1 MFELTKQQ
9 ENLRSQVREFAKSE
23 LAPRVL
29 KLDEKGVFPL
39 DIVKKLAI
47 QGIIGMSSSRDL
59 GGAGIGY
66 LAGIIAIEEL
76 ARVYPSIAFFL
87 EGSQAAMHAIE
98 NYGTEEQKKTFL
110 TPVIKGEKIICIA
123 ATEPAGG
130 SALSSIATL
139 STPVKGGYVL
149 RGRKVYI
156 TNGGVADLAV
166 VVAKAGERAII
177 LVVEKGMPGFAVT
190 GREKQMGFKSVHIS
204 ELTFSDCKVPTANL
218 IGREGA
224 GLAIAMSSFIVS
236 RPSIGAI
243 GLGIAR
249 GAFDIALKF
258 AKERVL
264 YGKPISKLQ
273 NIQFMLAEMETE
285 IEKARW
291 VIYYPAALLDR
302 GVSPRGIGKYAAR
315 AKAVGAEVAAEV
327 TKKAIQI
334 LGGCG
339 VNPEYRLAGLLN
351 DAMELFPATGT
362 VEIMKVIQ
370 ATEILNQLKHD
381 QKDYTKSGKTFLPLV
396 GHAVKGE

>member
-9 ENLRSQVREFAKSE
+9 KMLRSLVREFAESE
-23 LAPRVL
+23 LATRVL
-29 KLDEKGVFPL
+29 KLDEKGAFPF
-39 DIVKKLAI
+39 DVVKKLAA
-47 QGIIGMSSSRDL
+47 QGIIGMTSSQDL
-59 GGAGIGY
+59 GGAAIGH

-87 EGSQAAMHAIE
+87 EGSQASMYAIE
-98 NYGTEEQKKTFL
+98 NFGTEEQKKTFL
-110 TPVIKGEKIICIA
+110 PPIIKGDKIICMA

-130 SALSSIATL
+130 SDLASIATIAV
-139 STPVKGGYVL
+139 PVKGGYVIK
-149 RGRKVYI
+149 GRKVYI
-156 TNGGVADLAV
+156 TNGGVADLAA
-166 VVAKAGERAII
+166 VVAKTGERAVI
-177 LVVEKGMPGFAVT
+177 LLVEKGTPGFTVA
-190 GREKQMGFKSVHIS
+190 GRENQMGFKSVHIS
-204 ELTFSDCKVPTANL
+204 ELTFSDCKVPAENL
-218 IGREGA
+218 IGKEGA

-291 VIYYPAALLDR
+291 VIYYPAAALDR
-302 GVSPRGIGKYAAR
+302 GSSPRDIGKYAAR
-315 AKAVGAEVAAEV
+315 AKAVGAEVAADV
-327 TKKAIQI
+327 TKRAIQI

-351 DAMELFPATGT
+351 DAMELFPASGT

-370 ATEILNQLKHD
+370 AREILNKVKH
-381 QKDYTKSGKTFLPLV
+381 
-396 GHAVKGE
+396 